1 MKKVIATLTFI
12 AALALAGC
20 GNVTPSADVEPATT
34 TQAAK
39 VKVEDTTSE
48 DKMKLIGDKATG
60 SSVFIITVDNKTGKS
75 IKGFSVKTG
84 SEEKFPS
91 NMLQDND
98 PFIKNER
105 RKLYYVPVNSEGYAI
120 GNSDAI
126 ANEEYIIKIDFSDDK
141 SAVLHQFPFGDLDS
155 CELHLDKEVAYI
167 EYTSKLSDQKVST
180 KEAENMIA
188 SMEAEQEPTTEKK
201 KVTEPAYTQPVYEEP
216 VYTQAPTTQ
225 YVAPTTEYVEPTT
238 VYIEP
243 ETQAPE
249 PTEAVIETPTS
260 PDGGCIGGQGG
271 GALTW

>member
-12 AALALAGC
+12 AALILAGC
-20 GNVTPSADVEPATT
+20 GNVTPSADVEPVTT

-39 VKVEDTTSE
+39 VKVEDTTSA

-60 SSVFIITVDNKTGKS
+60 SSVFTITVDNKTGKS
-75 IKGFSVKTG
+75 IKGFSVKSG

-91 NMLQDND
+91 NMLQEND

-105 RKLYYVPVNSEGYAI
+105 RMLYYVPVNSEGYAI

-126 ANEEYIIKIDFSDDK
+126 ANEEYLIKIDFSDDK
-141 SAVLHQFPFGDLDS
+141 SAILHQFPFGDLEG
-155 CELHLDKEVAYI
+155 CELLLDKEVAYI

-188 SMEAEQEPTTEKK
+188 SLEAEQEPTTEKPK
-201 KVTEPAYTQPVYEEP
+201 ATEPVYTQPVYEEP
-216 VYTQAPTTQ
+216 VYTQPATTQ
-225 YVAPTTEYVEPTT
+225 YVAPTTVYTEPTTVYVEPTT
-238 VYIEP
+238 
-243 ETQAPE
+243 QAPA
-249 PTEAVIETPTS
+249 PTEPVTEAPTS
-260 PDGGCIGGQGG
+260 PDGGCVAGQGG